1 MSWRDLIKEEET
13 PPEGWRRLIKTEEQP
28 AQEQPAQE
36 LSLDLPPQSYN
47 PDLPNYEDPNA
58 WREWPRFHEEQKDR
72 SPLEIYGGVYDALG
86 TMLTGAVG
94 EAAGGTLGLARGF
107 HRVFMDDEVD
117 AGTPEAVAMVRDSM
131 DTMSGALT
139 RDTVT
144 EAGQEYLQNV
154 GEFVEPL
161 TRSDQLGPLA
171 AAIPTQPA
179 GVIPGAVS
187 RAGVATAGRVAADG
201 VTDAV
206 GRGVQAV
213 RNSASD
219 TMQDVTDWR
228 TARQAG
234 KAQRSQEA
242 QTRDAQGVLTN
253 RWLGPE
259 MTEVVSDASPEMKSR
274 FADMAERSMTQR
286 YGSKDPITGERIRTK
301 DSGSASPRDVIA
313 EEFEMRAEE
322 LAQVGQ
328 RYHGQIQEARRAM
341 EAEDANGFR
350 VDTTPLQTE
359 VNDSLKKFGI
369 AVDPKTGE
377 LDGKMAT
384 IPEKE
389 FELINQAYQRFHRGL
404 NNHGAGQANFGDL
417 EDLTKYL
424 QRTAYQNSRDAG
436 RGGDANEFIKQM
448 SGIVNGQL
456 RRSTDELGIG
466 YGDANDGLSSIIT
479 VFNDM
484 NRVIHPDSDINF
496 FDADF
501 NGKAMSDLARQS
513 RGLTNNTRAGIN
525 LDETLSLM
533 DDTLSKE
540 GANLTPEARARLNM
554 VDDGQGNFS
563 IETDLRQMA
572 VFAEQLNQLLGDG
585 RVTSF
590 HDLVKSATNGQGGHL
605 ANAGY
610 NAIWG
615 NYVGTTADLAKEISG
630 RVRSNRPDK
639 VAGRHDKLVEQRRKF
654 EDYNRDAVL
663 ESLNVVL
670 GQ

>member
-1 MSWRDLIKEEET
+1 MSWRDLVKEDET
-13 PPEGWRRLIKTEEQP
+13 PTAGWKSLVKTEEGGYVDPTMPSTDLGDIPGSPGDQVEAWP
-28 AQEQPAQE
+28 AASEPE
-36 LSLDLPPQSYN
+36 T
-47 PDLPNYEDPNA
+47 
-58 WREWPRFHEEQKDR
+58 DR
-72 SPLEIYGGVYDALG
+72 SAWDVFTGAFDAIGSVLSG
-86 TMLTGAVG
+86 ATTGAVASG
-94 EAAGGTLGLARGF
+94 AGTIAGMFNSAIDGTW
-107 HRVFMDDEVD
+107 
-117 AGTPEAVAMVRDSM
+117 GTPEGVQTVKDTRDEWG
-131 DTMSGALT
+131 DALT
-139 RDTVT
+139 YEPRT
-144 EAGQEYLQNV
+144 EAGQEYLQDL
-154 GEFVEPL
+154 GEIAEPL
-161 TRSDQLGPLA
+161 TRADQLGPLA
-171 AAIPTQPA
+171 GAIPTQPIA
-179 GVIPGAVS
+179 AVPGALS
-187 RAGVATAGRVAADG
+187 RAGMRQGAEGIVEDVQNTPRAIARLPGELAGAPGELA
-201 VTDAV
+201 
-206 GRGVQAV
+206 
-213 RNSASD
+213 RNIGD
-219 TMQDVTDWR
+219 DLTDWR
-228 TARQAG
+228 TAQQAG
-234 KAQRSQEA
+234 RAQRSQEA

-259 MTEVVSDASPEMKSR
+259 MTEVISDASPEMKKR
-274 FADMAERSMTQR
+274 YADMKERSMTQR
-286 YGSKDPITGERIRTK
+286 YGSIDPITGERIRTK

-328 RYHGQIQEARRAM
+328 RYHGQIKEARRAM

-350 VDTTPLQTE
+350 VDTTPLQVE

-377 LDGKMAT
+377 LDGSMAT
-384 IPEKE
+384 IPNKE
-389 FELINQAYQRFHRGL
+389 FELINEAYQRFHRGL

-417 EDLTKYL
+417 EDLKKYL

-456 RRSTDELGIG
+456 RRSTDDLDIG

-496 FDADF
+496 FDVDF
-501 NGKAMSDLARQS
+501 DGKAMSDLARQS

-533 DDTLSKE
+533 DDTLSRE
-540 GANLTPEARARLNM
+540 GGNLTPEARARLNM
-554 VDDGQGNFS
+554 VDDGQGNYT
-563 IETDLRQMA
+563 IETDLRQLA

-585 RVTSF
+585 KVTSF
-590 HDLVKSATNGQGGHL
+590 HDLIKSATNGQGGHL

-615 NYVGTTADLAKEISG
+615 NYVGTTADLAKEITG

-639 VAGRHDKLVEQRRKF
+639 VAERHDKLVEQRRKF
-654 EDYNRDAVL
+654 EDYNRDTVL
-663 ESLNVVL
+663 ESLDVVL